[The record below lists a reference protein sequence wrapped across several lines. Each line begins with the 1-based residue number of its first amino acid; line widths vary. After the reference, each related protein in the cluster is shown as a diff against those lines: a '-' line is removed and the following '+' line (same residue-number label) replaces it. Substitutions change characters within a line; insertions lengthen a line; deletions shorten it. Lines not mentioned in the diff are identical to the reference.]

1 MARSALNL
9 GPPDEYGAGLIQAG
23 AALALV
29 APITPPPPTPTFT
42 PVSPTPVPVT
52 PVPITPT
59 DTPTPVTPPAAPTD
73 TPTPSIPVTS
83 TDTPTP
89 AVPTDIPPPT
99 KKPPQSVTP
108 LPEGELLLN
117 GDFETDEA
125 WVFGDTP
132 VRGQYD
138 TNVLTIHVYPVSQD
152 KPGSNW
158 QNILILND
166 RFRTIR
172 TLSHELSN
180 SKSWEQR
187 TYDLSDLRGKPI
199 YVYFGVYNRGY
210 AGKPSGMYVDKVSLT
225 WAR

>member
-1 MARSALNL
+1 M
-9 GPPDEYGAGLIQAG
+9 
-23 AALALV
+23 
-29 APITPPPPTPTFT
+29 
-42 PVSPTPVPVT
+42 
-52 PVPITPT
+52 
-59 DTPTPVTPPAAPTD
+59 
-73 TPTPSIPVTS
+73 
-83 TDTPTP
+83 
-89 AVPTDIPPPT
+89 
-99 KKPPQSVTP
+99 
-108 LPEGELLLN
+108 LN

-138 TNVLTIHVYPVSQD
+138 TSVVFSGNRSVKLGIIDGPDAYSYTSVWQHVTIPAEASQAVLTIHVYPVSQD

-180 SKSWEQR
+180 SKRWEQR
-187 TYDLSDLRGKPI
+187 TYALSDLRGKPI

-210 AGKPSGMYVDKVSLT
+210 IGKPSGMYVDKVSLT